1 MATVVC
7 PKCGLRVNADEGVCF
22 ACGTRLNKNGEDVQ
36 ENQDS
41 LNSKGSNKEIY
52 SNYSNQSIQQ
62 TEKLIKQVEDAARK
76 GAKEGAKGSL
86 SIRFISL
93 GVMIAVCVLIA
104 VVLYRYTH
112 SLTHKWDDFLQTAK
126 EQLDFGKAREE
137 YDLVVE
143 DDGVLGF
150 TAADFAE
157 AMLGDSS
164 QLKKIE
170 VFTQEVA
177 DVVTITDAGLANI
190 KVFEKTQVI
199 TYHGT
204 ATYTVDLSR
213 LDKKD
218 ISMDEDRKI
227 VTMYIP
233 HCSMEKINIPEDQ
246 MEFGDVSKGLLAFGE
261 IKLTPEQHAQIQS
274 AARAKMEDKLKETN
288 ALEQA
293 DRFAKMSVWEMYQ
306 VMVSKVSPEYT
317 LEIEFK

>member
-1 MATVVC
+1 MSTVVC

-22 ACGTRLNKNGEDVQ
+22 ACGTKINKKAEDTQ
-36 ENQDS
+36 DNLDDLDIITDDEKAYNKYNNQ
-41 LNSKGSNKEIY
+41 N
-52 SNYSNQSIQQ
+52 IQQ
-62 TEKLIKQVEDAARK
+62 TEKLIKQVEEAAKK

-86 SIRFISL
+86 SIRLVSL
-93 GVMIAVCVLIA
+93 VMMIGICVLIA

-112 SLTHKWDDFLQTAK
+112 SLSHKWDDFLQNAK
-126 EQLDFGKAREE
+126 EQLDFGKPREE

-143 DDGVLGF
+143 DDGALGF

-204 ATYTVDLSR
+204 ATYTVDLSK
-213 LDKKD
+213 LEKQD
-218 ISMDEDRKI
+218 ISMDEERKT

-246 MEFGDVSKGLLAFGE
+246 MEFGDVAKGLLAFGE

-274 AARAKMEDKLKETN
+274 AARAKMEDKLEETN

-306 VMVSKVSPEYT
+306 TMVSQVSPEYT
-317 LEIEFK
+317 LEVEFK